1 MKDYVMHA
9 GHRPG
14 RAGAAARWR
23 RQGAAQTAR
32 NQLDGSSVRSA
43 QPPPLPPAS
52 PLEADVPPS
61 NHFASGKSERT
72 DFGWG
77 DGRRGRGCRCHC
89 CGCGRPPLAAF
100 MALCKKLQNARQKNE
115 KEKQKRN
122 QIMHNKPKDT
132 GRKKSSSTGH
142 IHIYNI
148 NTYI

>member
-1 MKDYVMHA
+1 MHA

-14 RAGAAARWR
+14 QAGTAARWR

-43 QPPPLPPAS
+43 QPPPPPPAS

-77 DGRRGRGCRCHC
+77 AAGVAGVVVVIVVAAVVRHWQHLWRYVKNCRMQ
-89 CGCGRPPLAAF
+89 G
-100 MALCKKLQNARQKNE
+100 KKREGKT
-115 KEKQKRN
+115 KEKPNNAQQTERHWQK
-122 QIMHNKPKDT
+122 KVL
-132 GRKKSSSTGH
+132 
-142 IHIYNI
+142 IHWV
-148 NTYI
+148 YI